1 MFILSGLIL
10 EAGENLFRDFWSLFG
25 IYFNYFSARNYLK
38 KTKPTM
44 GRNRSGLR
52 LTGALY
58 SAEPAQPEA
67 KP

>member
-10 EAGENLFRDFWSLFG
+10 EAGENLFRDFWSPFG
-25 IYFNYFSARNYLK
+25 ISFNRFSVRNLK

-44 GRNRSGLR
+44 GRNRPGLR